1 MTVTAWSPICLI
13 TAQEVAAAASGDGVA
28 DSDLAPGKMFTTL
41 SQGTQTEGGLGMG
54 DPAPAPGEEAGGGHT
69 RPPGRCPGLSW
80 KRLSGLDNSADSEV
94 KAELRRRLE
103 AKSRATVIGWQV
115 LFTL

>member
-1 MTVTAWSPICLI
+1 MTVTAWSPISLI
-13 TAQEVAAAASGDGVA
+13 TPQEVAAAASGDGVA

-41 SQGTQTEGGLGMG
+41 SQGTQTEGGMGMG
-54 DPAPAPGEEAGGGHT
+54 DPASGEAAAGGHT

>member
-1 MTVTAWSPICLI
+1 MVPISLI
-13 TAQEVAAAASGDGVA
+13 TPQEVAAAASGDGVA

-54 DPAPAPGEEAGGGHT
+54 DPASGGHT

-103 AKSRATVIGWQV
+103 AKSRATLIGWQV

>member
-1 MTVTAWSPICLI
+1 
-13 TAQEVAAAASGDGVA
+13 
-28 DSDLAPGKMFTTL
+28 MFTT
-41 SQGTQTEGGLGMG
+41 SSRGTQTEGGMQR
-54 DPAPAPGEEAGGGHT
+54 DPASGERGAGGRT
-69 RPPGRCPGLSW
+69 RTPGRCPGLSW
-80 KRLSGLDNSADSEV
+80 KRLSGLDNSADREV

>member
-1 MTVTAWSPICLI
+1 
-13 TAQEVAAAASGDGVA
+13 
-28 DSDLAPGKMFTTL
+28 MFTT
-41 SQGTQTEGGLGMG
+41 SSRGTQTEGGMQR
-54 DPAPAPGEEAGGGHT
+54 DPAFGGRGAG
-69 RPPGRCPGLSW
+69 GRCPGFSW
-80 KRLSGLDNSADSEV
+80 KRLSGLDNSADREV

>member
-1 MTVTAWSPICLI
+1 M
-13 TAQEVAAAASGDGVA
+13 A
-28 DSDLAPGKMFTTL
+28 DTELAPGKMFTT
-41 SQGTQTEGGLGMG
+41 SSRGTQTEGGMQR
-54 DPAPAPGEEAGGGHT
+54 DPASGERGGAGGRT

-80 KRLSGLDNSADSEV
+80 KRLSGLENSADREV

>member
-1 MTVTAWSPICLI
+1 M
-13 TAQEVAAAASGDGVA
+13 AAASGDGVA
-28 DSDLAPGKMFTTL
+28 DSRRAPGKMFTT
-41 SQGTQTEGGLGMG
+41 SSRGTQTEGGLGDTRG
-54 DPAPAPGEEAGGGHT
+54 LQRDPASGGRGAGGRT

-80 KRLSGLDNSADSEV
+80 KRLSGLDNSADREV